1 MIVSGADKVWLSFWF
16 YEITTI
22 PDEKIKKTHPVKT
35 HPVTLKTPAKLP
47 ISLWTDLRKY
57 STIL

>member
-22 PDEKIKKTHPVKT
+22 PDEKIKKNTSSENT
-35 HPVTLKTPAKLP
+35 SSYTENT
-47 ISLWTDLRKY
+47 S
-57 STIL
+57 

>member
-22 PDEKIKKTHPVKT
+22 PDEKIKKTHSVKT

-47 ISLWTDLRKY
+47 ISL
-57 STIL
+57 